1 VRAWLRS
8 GPLRS
13 PQFRWYYTGQTTSSF
28 GSAMTP
34 VALAFAVLQ
43 VNNGEHLLG
52 FVLAAEIIPNVL
64 FVLIG
69 GSMADRY
76 RRDTLIRLAN
86 LGAGVSQA
94 GVAAVVLTGASPYL
108 IFPLAVVNGVL
119 GAFTSPA
126 MRGIIPEIVPRA
138 DLRQANS
145 LMSTSR
151 SAAKIVGP
159 TVAGILVATVGG
171 GWGIGIDAASYL
183 IAALCMTRVTVPSKP
198 TVRSE
203 SLISQM
209 REGWSYFRRRRWI
222 WTVTAACTLMNLVQ
236 MGVWQVL
243 GPIIAHN
250 TFGSAQWGLTMTV
263 KAVGVLIA
271 SLVMLRFAFRR
282 PVRDGLICAAAAGVP
297 MIILGQAWAVPYLMV
312 AAGVA
317 GFGATAF
324 GVAWDTSLQQGVP
337 EGKLSRVCAW
347 DNFGSYIAIPVGQ
360 LAVIPLADVFGFDA
374 VATVGGISFVVVALL
389 PLLVRGVRR
398 MTAADIKALNPD
410 NAPPAPVPAQIPAEV
425 QS

>member
-1 VRAWLRS
+1 VRSWLTS

-13 PQFRWYYTGQTTSSF
+13 SQFRWYYGGQTTSSF

-34 VALAFAVLQ
+34 VALAFAVLAVRDGQ
-43 VNNGEHLLG
+43 HLLG
-52 FVLAAEIIPNVL
+52 FVLAAEIIPNVA
-64 FVLIG
+64 FVLLG

-76 RRDTLIRLAN
+76 RRDTLIRLSN
-86 LGAGVSQA
+86 LGAGISQA

-126 MRGIIPEIVPRA
+126 MRGIIPEIVPRE
-138 DLRQANS
+138 DIRQANS

-159 TVAGILVATVGG
+159 SVAGVLVATVGG

-183 IAALCMTRVTVPSKP
+183 IAAACMTRVKVASSPP
-198 TVRSE
+198 APGD
-203 SLISQM
+203 SLLSQM

-222 WTVTAACTLMNLVQ
+222 WSVTAACTLMNLIQ

-263 KAVGVLIA
+263 MAVGVLAA
-271 SLVMLRFAFRR
+271 SLVMIRISLRR
-282 PVRDGLICAAAAGVP
+282 PLRDGLIAAAAAGLP
-297 MIILGQAWAVPYLMV
+297 MIVLGQGWAVPYLMV
-312 AAGVA
+312 AAA
-317 GFGATAF
+317 LSGFGATSF

-337 EGKLSRVCAW
+337 GDKLSRVCAW

-360 LAVIPLADVFGFDA
+360 VAVIPLADAFGYST
-374 VATVGGISFVVVALL
+374 VATVGGASFIVISLL
-389 PLLVRGVRR
+389 PLLVRGVRSMSASDIR
-398 MTAADIKALNPD
+398 ALQGDGADAG
-410 NAPPAPVPAQIPAEV
+410 PVQAEAV
-425 QS
+425 TS